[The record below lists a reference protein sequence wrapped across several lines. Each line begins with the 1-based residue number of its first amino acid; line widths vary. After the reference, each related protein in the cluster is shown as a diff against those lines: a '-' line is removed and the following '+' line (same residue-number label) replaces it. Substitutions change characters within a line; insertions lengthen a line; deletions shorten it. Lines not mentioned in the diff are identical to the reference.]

1 MRCLEA
7 YNFYE
12 SEWDSYDELCDSFE
26 WEVPSQFNLVEYVCD
41 RWAEETPE
49 KVALYVHSL
58 DGERTEY
65 TYEQLHQYSR
75 QFANALAAMGVSRG
89 DRVALT
95 APQAVE
101 TLLVNLAAWRLG
113 AISVPLAPQFGPDAL
128 EYRISDCGASVC
140 IVDPDNVDTVQTVR
154 DDIDS
159 LEHVLVTDDDAAGDD
174 VGGDD
179 VAGFWSTLDTH
190 DADVET
196 VQTAPDEDAVF
207 IYTSG
212 TTGDP
217 KGVRTPH
224 RLHLG
229 LLPGFV
235 TIHCNL
241 QLDDDTVWRTP
252 AGWGWMVFFVGIAS
266 LFYGKSLV
274 GYPGRYDP
282 NTELEIIEEYDV
294 TNWFAP
300 PTVIR
305 MMMNEV
311 DDPTQYDVT
320 SVRTI
325 PTGGEAVGQSIV
337 DWSQETFGN
346 VTINEAY
353 GQSEALLIIGEC
365 GALLESRDGT
375 MGPHVPGHEVDIVD
389 QETAEPIGSDEVGE
403 IAVRHEDNPVIFNG
417 YWNMPDRTEG
427 KFSHGWLLTEDLGTK
442 DDDGYFAFHS
452 RKDDVIICSGYR
464 VSPEELEETLSTHE
478 AVANAGVIGIPDD
491 TRGNVPKAFVTLV
504 EGYEGSAELATTLQ
518 GYIKDRLAPYEYPRE
533 IEFIDELPT
542 TPVSGK
548 IQRAKL
554 EEREGI

>member
-1 MRCLEA
+1 MRRLEA
-7 YNFYE
+7 YNFHE
-12 SEWDSYDELCDSFE
+12 SEWDSYGELCDSFE
-26 WEVPSQFNLVEYVCD
+26 WEVPPQFNLVEYVCD

-49 KVALYVHSL
+49 KVALYVQSP
-58 DGERTEY
+58 DGERTEH
-65 TYEQLHQYSR
+65 TYEQLQHCSR
-75 QFANALAAMGVSRG
+75 QFANALAEMGVSRG

-128 EYRISDCGASVC
+128 EYRVSDCGASVC
-140 IVDPDNVDTVQTVR
+140 VADPDNLDTVQTVR

-159 LEHVLVTDDDAAGDD
+159 LDHVLVTDDDVAS
-174 VGGDD
+174 DD
-179 VAGFWSTLDTH
+179 VAGFWSTLEAH

-196 VQTAPDEDAVF
+196 VQTAPDEDAIF

-224 RLHLG
+224 QLHLG
-229 LLPGFV
+229 LLPGFL

-282 NTELEIIEEYDV
+282 KTELELIEEYDV

-353 GQSEALLIIGEC
+353 GQSEALLTIGEC

-375 MGPHVPGHEVDIVD
+375 MGPHVPGHTVDIVD

-403 IAVRHEDNPVIFNG
+403 IAVRHEGNPVIFNG

-427 KFSHGWLLTEDLGTK
+427 KFSNGWLLTEDLGTK
-442 DDDGYFAFHS
+442 DEDGHFAFHS

-491 TRGNVPKAFVTLV
+491 TRGKVPKAFVTLV
-504 EGYEGSAELATTLQ
+504 EGYEQSAELATTLQ
-518 GYIKDRLAPYEYPRE
+518 EYIKDRLAPYEYPRE

-554 EEREGI
+554 EQREGI